1 MRTTLRTLVTAVAAA
16 VLTSLAAAQ
25 NPCTPVSGSGCPGA
39 TPPSCGGS
47 VALGSTLDII
57 CITSGRTAVSQTVF
71 LGACAPAP
79 VQLPTPLTC
88 GVNPCNLIV
97 SLGAFFS
104 INTGFQ
110 TLSIPIPNRPLLV
123 GQTLCFQCLELLS
136 PPGCIQ
142 VSEAMSV
149 TITL

>member
-1 MRTTLRTLVTAVAAA
+1 MRTLARSLVTVAAAA

-39 TPPSCGGS
+39 TPPSCTGS
-47 VALGSTLDII
+47 VAIGSTLDII
-57 CITSGRTAVSQTVF
+57 CISSGRSAIAQTVF
-71 LGACAPAP
+71 LGACAPTP
-79 VQLPTPLTC
+79 VQLPMPLTC
-88 GVNPCNLIV
+88 GVNPCNLV
-97 SLGAFFS
+97 VRLTGFLA

-110 TLSIPIPNRPLLV
+110 TLSVPIPNNPLLI